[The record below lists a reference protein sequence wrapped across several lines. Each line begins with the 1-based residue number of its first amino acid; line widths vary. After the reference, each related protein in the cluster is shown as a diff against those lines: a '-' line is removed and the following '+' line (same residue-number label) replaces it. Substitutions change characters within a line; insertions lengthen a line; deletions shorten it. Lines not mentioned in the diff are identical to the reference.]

1 MSKFAYQRLDDLL
14 DFLLLKKDPVLIKD
28 IASTLNVS
36 ERTIRNDIL
45 NLNDYLLGEKA
56 KVKLIRQRG
65 YLLQTDNKKSF
76 IDWWE
81 NFNNAKGYTLLG
93 SLEER
98 QNYLLV
104 LLLNEQTFYSTS
116 DLMDLLFVS
125 KNTLYG
131 YLKNIRA
138 ILANY
143 NLTLVN
149 RTNTGFRL
157 VGSEF
162 NKRQAILDLFLINDL
177 QSYLLGFTN
186 IEQLFFANIN
196 LEQLTQ
202 LELSYLSPL
211 NLLDSDFYHK
221 NILSTLALAIS
232 RIKNGLM
239 VVDIP
244 HNIPSL
250 TEETLVIVH
259 SFIKEIEQCFT
270 INFTPNEVNYFILSL
285 SINVPRLIKNIKH
298 FSAISAA
305 IVSELLASIHQ
316 KTNFNWTK
324 DDILFNDLVSHI
336 EGFIKMNL
344 IDPGRKNPI
353 LNTIK
358 NSFPLAYDLS
368 LTHLELI
375 SKKYDLYFSE
385 DEVGYIAL
393 HIAGA
398 IERNKKNNKI
408 LNVIIVCGSG
418 GAMSRII
425 EAKIIK
431 KYQSQ
436 FNIIK
441 KYSYAE
447 FQRISLTGVDLTIT
461 TLPFLDKN
469 TPTAFIDMDNLDKEI
484 DNLGYYLE
492 KSSTRFTNTFQLF
505 NPKNFYYYAENN
517 FAKDKLLAIM
527 VADLEAQSIVPNGF
541 LPSVLAREKLHATTI
556 NNIIAI
562 PHPMDMSA
570 VESRVSVAIFP
581 KGIAWDENEKS
592 HFIFL
597 FAIAKEDNKNTE
609 TIYDLLLELIDNEA
623 IQKQLLQAETFENFK
638 EILSHL

>member
-14 DFLLLKKDPVLIKD
+14 DFLLLKKDPILIKD

-65 YLLQTDNKKSF
+65 YLLQTDNKKNF

-436 FNIIK
+436 FNVIK

-492 KSSTRFTNTFQLF
+492 KSSTRFINTFQLF
-505 NPKNFYYYAENN
+505 SPKNFYYYAENN
-517 FAKDKLLAIM
+517 FSKDKLLAIM
-527 VADLEAQSIVPNGF
+527 VADLEAQSIVSNGF